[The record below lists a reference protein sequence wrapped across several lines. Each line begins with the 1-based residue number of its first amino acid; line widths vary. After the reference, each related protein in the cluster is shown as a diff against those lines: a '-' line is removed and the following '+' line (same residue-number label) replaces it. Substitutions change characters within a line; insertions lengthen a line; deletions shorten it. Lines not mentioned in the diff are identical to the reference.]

1 MWRRS
6 GTPQNFFL
14 AFIDYLEKLMF
25 IKKLL
30 KQANQK
36 QNNFNICN
44 VWFKKRIKK
53 NNCKYHYQN
62 LDDMIYSSW
71 DIEQKRLKKNCPKK
85 NKKSKFWK
93 DKKNCWRYHHFT
105 HVYQKSRSYDARFLR
120 YWVRQTELFVIVNNF
135 LPFYPTNNLENQ
147 KFEKIKWQPYDKR
160 FLRYG
165 VWPKTFFVI
174 LDRFFAILTL

>member
-71 DIEQKRLKKNCPKK
+71 DIEQKRLKKTALKK
-85 NKKSKFWK
+85 T
-93 DKKNCWRYHHFT
+93 KN
-105 HVYQKSRSYDARFLR
+105 Q
-120 YWVRQTELFVIVNNF
+120 N
-135 LPFYPTNNLENQ
+135 
-147 KFEKIKWQPYDKR
+147 FEKIK
-160 FLRYG
+160 
-165 VWPKTFFVI
+165 KTVGDI
-174 LDRFFAILTL
+174 IILHTCTKNHDHMMDGSWDTELDRQNFLSLWTIFCPFTQLTTWKIKNLKK

>member
-71 DIEQKRLKKNCPKK
+71 DIEQKRLKKTALKK
-85 NKKSKFWK
+85 I
-93 DKKNCWRYHHFT
+93 KN
-105 HVYQKSRSYDARFLR
+105 Q
-120 YWVRQTELFVIVNNF
+120 N
-135 LPFYPTNNLENQ
+135 
-147 KFEKIKWQPYDKR
+147 FEKIK
-160 FLRYG
+160 
-165 VWPKTFFVI
+165 KTVGDIIILHTCTKNHDHMMHGFWDTE
-174 LDRFFAILTL
+174 LDRQNFLSLWTIFCPFTQLTTWKIKNLKK

>member
-6 GTPQNFFL
+6 GAPQNFFL

-71 DIEQKRLKKNCPKK
+71 DIEQKRLKKTALKK
-85 NKKSKFWK
+85 T
-93 DKKNCWRYHHFT
+93 KN
-105 HVYQKSRSYDARFLR
+105 Q
-120 YWVRQTELFVIVNNF
+120 N
-135 LPFYPTNNLENQ
+135 
-147 KFEKIKWQPYDKR
+147 FEKIK
-160 FLRYG
+160 
-165 VWPKTFFVI
+165 KTVGDI
-174 LDRFFAILTL
+174 IILHTCTKNHDHMMHGSWDTELDRQNFLSLWTIFCPFTQLTTWKIKNLKK

>member
-71 DIEQKRLKKNCPKK
+71 DIEKKRLKKTALKK
-85 NKKSKFWK
+85 T
-93 DKKNCWRYHHFT
+93 KN
-105 HVYQKSRSYDARFLR
+105 Q
-120 YWVRQTELFVIVNNF
+120 N
-135 LPFYPTNNLENQ
+135 
-147 KFEKIKWQPYDKR
+147 FEKIK
-160 FLRYG
+160 
-165 VWPKTFFVI
+165 KTVGDI
-174 LDRFFAILTL
+174 IILHTCTKNHDHMMHGSWDTELDRQNFLSLWTIFCPFTQLTTWKIKNLKK

>member
-14 AFIDYLEKLMF
+14 AFIDYLEKLTF

-71 DIEQKRLKKNCPKK
+71 DIEQKRLKKTALKK
-85 NKKSKFWK
+85 T
-93 DKKNCWRYHHFT
+93 KN
-105 HVYQKSRSYDARFLR
+105 Q
-120 YWVRQTELFVIVNNF
+120 N
-135 LPFYPTNNLENQ
+135 
-147 KFEKIKWQPYDKR
+147 FEKIK
-160 FLRYG
+160 
-165 VWPKTFFVI
+165 KTVGDI
-174 LDRFFAILTL
+174 IILHTCTKNHDHMMHGSWDTELDRQNFLSLWTIFCPFTQLTTWKIKNLKK

>member
-1 MWRRS
+1 
-6 GTPQNFFL
+6 
-14 AFIDYLEKLMF
+14 MF

-44 VWFKKRIKK
+44 VWFKKIKIKK

-85 NKKSKFWK
+85 
-93 DKKNCWRYHHFT
+93 
-105 HVYQKSRSYDARFLR
+105 Q
-120 YWVRQTELFVIVNNF
+120 
-135 LPFYPTNNLENQ
+135 
-147 KFEKIKWQPYDKR
+147 KIKILKR
-160 FLRYG
+160 
-165 VWPKTFFVI
+165 
-174 LDRFFAILTL
+174 

>member
-14 AFIDYLEKLMF
+14 AFIDYLGKLMF

-71 DIEQKRLKKNCPKK
+71 DIEQKRLKKTALKK
-85 NKKSKFWK
+85 I
-93 DKKNCWRYHHFT
+93 KN
-105 HVYQKSRSYDARFLR
+105 Q
-120 YWVRQTELFVIVNNF
+120 N
-135 LPFYPTNNLENQ
+135 
-147 KFEKIKWQPYDKR
+147 FEKIK
-160 FLRYG
+160 
-165 VWPKTFFVI
+165 KTVGDI
-174 LDRFFAILTL
+174 IILHTCTKNHDHMMHGSWDTELDRQNFLSLWTIFCPFTQLTTWKIKNLKK

>member
-14 AFIDYLEKLMF
+14 AFIDYLEKLTF

-71 DIEQKRLKKNCPKK
+71 DIEQKRLKKTALKK
-85 NKKSKFWK
+85 I
-93 DKKNCWRYHHFT
+93 KN
-105 HVYQKSRSYDARFLR
+105 Q
-120 YWVRQTELFVIVNNF
+120 N
-135 LPFYPTNNLENQ
+135 
-147 KFEKIKWQPYDKR
+147 FEKIK
-160 FLRYG
+160 
-165 VWPKTFFVI
+165 KTVGDI
-174 LDRFFAILTL
+174 IILHTCTKNHDHMMHGSWDTELDRQNFLSLWTIFCPFTQLTTWKIKILKK

>member
-44 VWFKKRIKK
+44 VWFKQRIKK
-53 NNCKYHYQN
+53 NNWKYHYQN

-71 DIEQKRLKKNCPKK
+71 DIEQKRLKKTALKK
-85 NKKSKFWK
+85 I
-93 DKKNCWRYHHFT
+93 KN
-105 HVYQKSRSYDARFLR
+105 Q
-120 YWVRQTELFVIVNNF
+120 N
-135 LPFYPTNNLENQ
+135 
-147 KFEKIKWQPYDKR
+147 FEKIK
-160 FLRYG
+160 
-165 VWPKTFFVI
+165 KTVGDI
-174 LDRFFAILTL
+174 IILHTCTKNHDHMMHGSWDTELDRQNFLSLWTIFCPFTQLTTWKIKNLKK

>member
-71 DIEQKRLKKNCPKK
+71 DIEQKRLKKTALKK
-85 NKKSKFWK
+85 T
-93 DKKNCWRYHHFT
+93 KN
-105 HVYQKSRSYDARFLR
+105 Q
-120 YWVRQTELFVIVNNF
+120 N
-135 LPFYPTNNLENQ
+135 
-147 KFEKIKWQPYDKR
+147 FEKIK
-160 FLRYG
+160 
-165 VWPKTFFVI
+165 KTVGDI
-174 LDRFFAILTL
+174 IILHTCTKNHDHMMHGSWDTELDRQNFLSLWTIFCPFTQLTWKIKKLKK

>member
-71 DIEQKRLKKNCPKK
+71 DIEQKRLKKTALKK
-85 NKKSKFWK
+85 I
-93 DKKNCWRYHHFT
+93 KN
-105 HVYQKSRSYDARFLR
+105 Q
-120 YWVRQTELFVIVNNF
+120 N
-135 LPFYPTNNLENQ
+135 
-147 KFEKIKWQPYDKR
+147 FEKIK
-160 FLRYG
+160 
-165 VWPKTFFVI
+165 KTVGDI
-174 LDRFFAILTL
+174 IILHTCTKNHDHMMHGSWDTELDRHNFLSLWTIFCPFTQLTTWKIKNLKK

>member
-71 DIEQKRLKKNCPKK
+71 DIEQKRLKKTALKK
-85 NKKSKFWK
+85 I
-93 DKKNCWRYHHFT
+93 KN
-105 HVYQKSRSYDARFLR
+105 Q
-120 YWVRQTELFVIVNNF
+120 N
-135 LPFYPTNNLENQ
+135 
-147 KFEKIKWQPYDKR
+147 FEKIK
-160 FLRYG
+160 
-165 VWPKTFFVI
+165 KTVGDI
-174 LDRFFAILTL
+174 IILHTCTKNHDHMMHGSWDTELDRQNFLSLWTIFCPFTQLTTWKIKNLKK

>member
-44 VWFKKRIKK
+44 VWFKQRIKK

-71 DIEQKRLKKNCPKK
+71 DIEQKRLKKTALKK
-85 NKKSKFWK
+85 T
-93 DKKNCWRYHHFT
+93 KN
-105 HVYQKSRSYDARFLR
+105 Q
-120 YWVRQTELFVIVNNF
+120 N
-135 LPFYPTNNLENQ
+135 
-147 KFEKIKWQPYDKR
+147 FEKIK
-160 FLRYG
+160 
-165 VWPKTFFVI
+165 KTVGDI
-174 LDRFFAILTL
+174 IILHTCTKNHDHMMHGSWDTELDRQNFLSLWTIFCPFTQLTTWKIKNLKK

>member
-71 DIEQKRLKKNCPKK
+71 DIEQKRLKKTALKK
-85 NKKSKFWK
+85 T
-93 DKKNCWRYHHFT
+93 KN
-105 HVYQKSRSYDARFLR
+105 Q
-120 YWVRQTELFVIVNNF
+120 N
-135 LPFYPTNNLENQ
+135 
-147 KFEKIKWQPYDKR
+147 FEKIK
-160 FLRYG
+160 
-165 VWPKTFFVI
+165 KTVGDI
-174 LDRFFAILTL
+174 IILHTCTKNHDHMMHGSWDTELDRQNFLSLWTIFCPFTQLTTWKIKNLKK

>member
-71 DIEQKRLKKNCPKK
+71 DIEQKRLKKTALKK
-85 NKKSKFWK
+85 I
-93 DKKNCWRYHHFT
+93 KN
-105 HVYQKSRSYDARFLR
+105 Q
-120 YWVRQTELFVIVNNF
+120 N
-135 LPFYPTNNLENQ
+135 
-147 KFEKIKWQPYDKR
+147 FEKIK
-160 FLRYG
+160 
-165 VWPKTFFVI
+165 KTVGDI
-174 LDRFFAILTL
+174 IILHTCTKNHDHMMHGSWDTELDRQNFLSLWTIFCPFTQLTTRKIKNLKK

>member
-6 GTPQNFFL
+6 GTPQKFFL

-71 DIEQKRLKKNCPKK
+71 DIEQKRLKKTALKK
-85 NKKSKFWK
+85 T
-93 DKKNCWRYHHFT
+93 KN
-105 HVYQKSRSYDARFLR
+105 Q
-120 YWVRQTELFVIVNNF
+120 N
-135 LPFYPTNNLENQ
+135 
-147 KFEKIKWQPYDKR
+147 FEKIK
-160 FLRYG
+160 
-165 VWPKTFFVI
+165 KTVGDI
-174 LDRFFAILTL
+174 IILHTCTKNHDHMMHGSWDTELDRQNFLSLWTIFCPFTQLTTWKIKNLKK